1 MTIRWGII
9 GCGDVCE
16 VKSGPP
22 LYLVPGSRL
31 SIVMRR
37 DAARAADFA
46 RRHDVPRH
54 TTDAAEVIGAP
65 DVDAVYVATPPG
77 SHLDYALRVAAA
89 KKPCLV
95 EKPMARNE
103 AECRRMVEV
112 FQAADQP
119 LFVAF
124 YRRALPRFLRVL
136 ELLADGAL
144 GEVLTV
150 SHTYQ
155 GLAPDSDQEV
165 VGPDWRGQA
174 AHSGGG
180 LLLDL
185 GSHVVD
191 LIDFLLGP
199 LEEVRG
205 HAARRSSPGAPG
217 LVEDTVVASFRTASG
232 ALGTLRYQF
241 YTAACVDRL
250 ELVGTRGTVSLSVFG
265 QEPIELATRGGVECF
280 EAENPPHVHTPLV
293 ESIVAELLGAGR
305 SCPSTGQSALRASR
319 VMDTIL
325 EGYYGGRNDA
335 FWQRPESWPG
345 AQAR

>member
-1 MTIRWGII
+1 MTIRWGIL

-37 DAARAADFA
+37 DAVRAADFA

-54 TTDAAEVIGAP
+54 TIDAAEVIGSP

-77 SHLDYALRVAAA
+77 THLDYALRVAAA

-95 EKPMARNE
+95 EKPMARNG
-103 AECRRMVEV
+103 AECRRMVEA
-112 FQAADQP
+112 FEAAGQP

-124 YRRALPRFLRVL
+124 YRRALPRFLRVA
-136 ELLADGAL
+136 ELLAEGAL
-144 GEVLTV
+144 GEVLAV

-155 GLAPDSDQEV
+155 GPGA
-165 VGPDWRGQA
+165 GATAWREQA

-180 LLLDL
+180 LFLDL

-199 LEEVRG
+199 LEEVCG

-217 LVEDTVVASFRTASG
+217 LVEDTVVASFRTGSG

-241 YTAACVDRL
+241 YTAGCVDRL
-250 ELVGTRGTVSLSVFG
+250 ELVGTRGAVSLSVFG
-265 QEPIELATRGGVECF
+265 SEPIQLATRDGVESF
-280 EAENPPHVHTPLV
+280 EAENPPHVHMPLV
-293 ESIVAELLGAGR
+293 ESIVAELSGAGGR
-305 SCPSTGQSALRASR
+305 CPSTGRSALRASW
-319 VMDTIL
+319 VMDRVL
-325 EGYYGGRNDA
+325 EGYYGGRDDA

-345 AQAR
+345 VAGAGT